1 MEQFGEQW
9 RELPRAGKAFLVII
23 IWGLM
28 GAGYYFLMYEDQVKS
43 YKRLVHDFNQARKK
57 RDSLQTIQFNI
68 EQWKSRIAQLDG
80 ELASLKLKLPTKK
93 YLPKLLQN
101 IDARARRANL
111 EIIKFNPRRN
121 VKRGFYSEVPISITV
136 KGTFFECMNF
146 LTSIGSLSR
155 IVTIGRLRITDP
167 NFKNQK
173 MMIQADFRLVTYRYH
188 GAQKKKKKKGR
199 RR

>member
-9 RELPRAGKAFLVII
+9 DSLPLAAKAFMGIV

-28 GAGYYFLMYEDQVKS
+28 GGAYYLLIYEDQVKN
-43 YKRLVHDFNQARKK
+43 YKNYVIQFNQARKK
-57 RDSLQTIQFNI
+57 RDKLQTIQFNI

-80 ELASLKLKLPTKK
+80 ELERLKLKLPTKK

-111 EIIKFNPRRN
+111 EIIQFNPQRN
-121 VKRGFYSEVPISITV
+121 VKRGFYSEVPIKITV

-155 IVTIGRLRITDP
+155 IVTIGRLNISQPR
-167 NFKNQK
+167 FKNQK
-173 MMIQADFRLVTYRYH
+173 MMIEAKFRLVTYRYH
-188 GAQKKKKKKGR
+188 GTQKKKKKKR
-199 RR
+199 